1 MKHIVEPKE
10 IKYKWNNL
18 TRSTMHLV
26 RKEITN
32 EDEGKMVHLLCALF
46 HTGLLI
52 TLLHRTGP
60 TTARSRLLLP
70 TRMLPTNTESQRVTR
85 LCPAEVDPVC
95 I

>member
-32 EDEGKMVHLLCALF
+32 EDEGKMVHLHLRAVS
-46 HTGLLI
+46 HWI
-52 TLLHRTGP
+52 
-60 TTARSRLLLP
+60 AN
-70 TRMLPTNTESQRVTR
+70 NTSS
-85 LCPAEVDPVC
+85 
-95 I
+95 